1 MKVCIVARQP
11 ILNPNTQKRYS
22 DEDLRKF
29 DGILYGPVHVVDE
42 ITMDLQKELRIEF
55 EKLYPDFGN
64 ADYEVVSK
72 Q

>member
-11 ILNPNTQKRYS
+11 ILDPNTKKRYS
-22 DEDLRKF
+22 DEDLRKL
-29 DGILYGPVHVVDE
+29 DGILYGPVHAVDE

-55 EKLYPDFGN
+55 EKLYPDFGY